1 MKPTARRLNHAAS
14 RHRAQ
19 GGFLL
24 ISVLI
29 LLALL
34 SLAAVETGQRSADAR
49 QRQAEDELLF
59 VGEQYSQ
66 AIESYWRKSP
76 GGIRM
81 LPSQIDDLIEDHR
94 FPQPVRHLRKRYV
107 DPLAPSQE
115 WGLVRQGSA
124 LIGVYSQARGEP
136 FRTTGFAADRIAF
149 EGARSYSDWQFVA
162 SVNKAKLPAA
172 STARPGLPG
181 QSSQPGFMTPLTPSS
196 TQPSAAPAQSGT
208 SFSPSFT
215 PSKGFP

>member
-1 MKPTARRLNHAAS
+1 
-14 RHRAQ
+14 
-19 GGFLL
+19 
-24 ISVLI
+24 
-29 LLALL
+29 
-34 SLAAVETGQRSADAR
+34 
-49 QRQAEDELLF
+49 LLF

-76 GGIRM
+76 GGIRK
-81 LPSQIDDLIEDHR
+81 LPAQIDDLIEDRR
-94 FPQPVRHLRKRYV
+94 FPQPVRHLRKRFV

-136 FRTTGFAADRIAF
+136 FRTTGFAADRSAF

-172 STARPGLPG
+172 STARPALRIVKTTHA
-181 QSSQPGFMTPLTPSS
+181 SNNSQPRNHSFALCTLTSSSKAQVKSSNQKAARCDLSSDSCRCQVADNGSTTSRGPSS
-196 TQPSAAPAQSGT
+196 VSTARPQVPHTAIPRRRRAHST
-208 SFSPSFT
+208 H
-215 PSKGFP
+215 